1 MDDRPRESMI
11 QRALPIYYALLM
23 AIATVFGVFVLLRLQ
38 HVLLI
43 LFVSLLFAAALA
55 RPAEYLT
62 KFYIPRAMAVILIYL
77 IVLGLVTALGWYL
90 VPPVLTQIGELSTE
104 LPTYAERFEGAQ
116 ERYEE
121 LRAEYP
127 RLESLDEELTGIG
140 ERITTRVGEELID
153 LPLTLFGLFF
163 DALSVFFISIMIV
176 TNRERILTLTLS
188 LIHPDHREI
197 SETVLRKMWSRLGA
211 YLRAKLIVMS
221 IIGVLTFAV
230 LYYMEVP
237 FALLIALVVAIV
249 EAIPRIGP
257 WLGRVPLAVFSA
269 LQGTDVLIIVML
281 SSLVIQNAKGY
292 VISPFVEGSQLDI
305 HPLLVFISVL
315 VGGALL
321 GVPGAFVAVPAA
333 AMIQVLFEEVII
345 PWRVSQVNA
354 ANAPAAEVDDGEAPA
369 GAVLE

>member
-1 MDDRPRESMI
+1 MDDRSRESI
-11 QRALPIYYALLM
+11 FQRALPIYYALLM
-23 AIATVFGVFVLLRLQ
+23 AIATVFGIYVLLRLQ

-43 LFVSLLFAAALA
+43 LFISLLFAAALA
-55 RPAEYLT
+55 RPAEYLA
-62 KFYIPRAMAVILIYL
+62 KFYIPRALAVILIY
-77 IVLGLVTALGWYL
+77 IVVLGLVTALGWYL

-104 LPTYAERFEGAQ
+104 LPTYADRFQGAQ

-121 LRAEYP
+121 LRREYP

-140 ERITTRVGEELID
+140 ERITTRVGEELIG

-176 TNRERILTLTLS
+176 TNRERLLSLTLS
-188 LIHPDHREI
+188 LIHPDHRET
-197 SETVLRKMWSRLGA
+197 SEVVLRKMWNRLGA
-211 YLRAKLIVMS
+211 YLRAKLIVMT

-230 LYYMEVP
+230 LYYMGVP
-237 FALLIALVVAIV
+237 FALLIALFVAIV

-257 WLGRVPLAVFSA
+257 WIGRVPLAVFAA

-292 VISPFVEGSQLDI
+292 FISPFIEGSQLDI

-321 GVPGAFVAVPAA
+321 GIPGAFVAVPAA
-333 AMIQVLFEEVII
+333 ALIQVFFEEVII
-345 PWRVSQVNA
+345 PWRLQQLEVA
-354 ANAPAAEVDDGEAPA
+354 AKQGGDAPDALPAP
-369 GAVLE
+369 E